1 MRTVPLFHEGKIIAI
16 QFLQSSGSSEI
27 PASPEFQLLQRS
39 SSSKALAPPELQ
51 LLQRSSHVGRQVLG
65 NMFSGA

>member
-27 PASPEFQLLQRS
+27 PASPEFQLS
-39 SSSKALAPPELQ
+39 SSRDPAPPKL
-51 LLQRSSHVGRQVLG
+51 
-65 NMFSGA
+65 